1 MLPELLP
8 IYSASLAR
16 DPHLVIKFACRVA
29 LFAHNEE
36 DRIGAALTSILNSF
50 TAEDDLRV
58 HVLVNGSTDGTIE
71 IVRSFAR
78 SHPSIVPVELRIG
91 DKCNAWNYYVYHLAD
106 ESPCHFFMD
115 GDVRCPPGVLE
126 RMWRELAANP
136 EATVIAGAPLSG
148 RNQKYYRDIQRRWN
162 WVFGNLYGVAAHRL
176 RRIVDLGLKLPLGLR
191 GNDHII
197 TQLLTGDLPAR
208 EPREPARMIVR
219 PDLGYEFDPLQPYR
233 LRDLKSYWRR
243 QVTYCLRQFQIGE
256 LEKDLDHLPRTMD
269 EINKKILA
277 DLNRRW
283 LSPLRITDRVVR
295 QRLRR
300 MYPSPDSVYYESML
314 DETG

>member
-1 MLPELLP
+1 MLPKLLP

-16 DPHLVIKFACRVA
+16 DPHLVTKFACRVA

-78 SHPSIVPVELRIG
+78 SNPSIVPVELPIG
-91 DKCNAWNYYVYHLAD
+91 DKCNAWNYYVYQLAD

-136 EATVIAGAPLSG
+136 EATVIAPDDA
-148 RNQKYYRDIQRRWN
+148 RVAINKMRREYRMK
-162 WVFGNLYGVAAHRL
+162 
-176 RRIVDLGLKLPLGLR
+176 LGQSPY
-191 GNDHII
+191 DAQSI
-197 TQLLTGDLPAR
+197 
-208 EPREPARMIVR
+208 
-219 PDLGYEFDPLQPYR
+219 PYR
-233 LRDLKSYWRR
+233 TS
-243 QVTYCLRQFQIGE
+243 V
-256 LEKDLDHLPRTMD
+256 
-269 EINKKILA
+269 
-277 DLNRRW
+277 RW
-283 LSPLRITDRVVR
+283 
-295 QRLRR
+295 
-300 MYPSPDSVYYESML
+300 
-314 DETG
+314 